1 MSDTLIYSLEG
12 THQERFKTGPTAW
25 RKRSVNP
32 VQFSIIVPAF
42 HEGEKIHDLI
52 ECLNRLD
59 SDKNGEVIVVDGA
72 HEKDTLGAIDRNH
85 VIKISC
91 ERGRAKQMNA
101 GAAVASGEV
110 LIFLHADTELPVQA
124 LGKIHALMVRSG
136 YVGGAFDLG
145 IKSNKFTFR
154 VIGKLASWRSRLNRI
169 PYGDQ
174 AIFIR
179 REYFN
184 KIGGYKEIPIME
196 DAELMR
202 RIKKSG
208 NKIWI
213 FHERA
218 MTSPRRWEK
227 EGVIYCTLRNW
238 TLQVLFI
245 LGVSPHKLATFYKS
259 GYRRE
264 RVEA

>member
-1 MSDTLIYSLEG
+1 
-12 THQERFKTGPTAW
+12 
-25 RKRSVNP
+25 
-32 VQFSIIVPAF
+32 
-42 HEGEKIHDLI
+42 
-52 ECLNRLD
+52 
-59 SDKNGEVIVVDGA
+59 
-72 HEKDTLGAIDRNH
+72 
-85 VIKISC
+85 
-91 ERGRAKQMNA
+91 
-101 GAAVASGEV
+101 
-110 LIFLHADTELPVQA
+110 
-124 LGKIHALMVRSG
+124 
-136 YVGGAFDLG
+136 
-145 IKSNKFTFR
+145 
-154 VIGKLASWRSRLNRI
+154 
-169 PYGDQ
+169 
-174 AIFIR
+174 
-179 REYFN
+179 
-184 KIGGYKEIPIME
+184 ME

-213 FHERA
+213 FRERA